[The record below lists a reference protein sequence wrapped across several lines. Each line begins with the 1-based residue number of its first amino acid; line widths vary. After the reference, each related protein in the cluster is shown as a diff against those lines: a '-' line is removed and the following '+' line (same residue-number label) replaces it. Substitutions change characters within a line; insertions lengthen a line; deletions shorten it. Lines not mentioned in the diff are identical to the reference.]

1 MIRTISLLTLV
12 LVPVSVLSTGL
23 PSAVEAQNT
32 VVIGGGSGAPSIDV
46 APAYGSD
53 GRALPP
59 ISVHDQGRRLLFWG
73 EKTANDGR
81 ITLRPPKGVAG
92 EARNFATR
100 PAAVPVTRLTPP
112 PAPPAVPAAAPALP
126 NVIAA
131 PAAAP
136 APPAVPA
143 AAPAPARAAAR
154 PPFPPLGSTPPPPPP
169 ISRQAAAPAPPP
181 APASAPPATPARA
194 PVPAESRPTAALPPL
209 GGKLESFTFEAGQE
223 RLSEAQR
230 ARLGTLARDVAT
242 RQGQLVLTAY
252 ASSGSGGRNEAQRIA
267 FTRAM
272 HARAQLIGERFP
284 KGRIEVRSLGE
295 ARDGGAR
302 DRLDII
308 LRQVR
313 Q

>member
-73 EKTANDGR
+73 EKTVNDGR

-92 EARNFATR
+92 EARNSATR
-100 PAAVPVTRLTPP
+100 PAPAPVTRLTPP

-126 NVIAA
+126 NVTAA
-131 PAAAP
+131 
-136 APPAVPA
+136 PA

-154 PPFPPLGSTPPPPPP
+154 PPFPPLGSTPPPPP

-230 ARLGTLARDVAT
+230 ARLGALARDVAT

-272 HARAQLIGERFP
+272 HARAQLIGERLP

>member
-12 LVPVSVLSTGL
+12 LVPVGVLSTGL
-23 PSAVEAQNT
+23 PSAVQAQET

-46 APAYGSD
+46 LPAYGSD

-73 EKTANDGR
+73 EKAANAGT
-81 ITLRPPKGVAG
+81 ITLRPPKGVVG
-92 EARNFATR
+92 ETRNFATR
-100 PAAVPVTRLTPP
+100 PAPAPAPVPRLTPP

-126 NVIAA
+126 NV
-131 PAAAP
+131 AAAP
-136 APPAVPA
+136 
-143 AAPAPARAAAR
+143 APAPARAAPR

-169 ISRQAAAPAPPP
+169 PPSGQAAAPAPPP
-181 APASAPPATPARA
+181 APASAPPAPTPAPA
-194 PVPAESRPTAALPPL
+194 PAPAETRRTAALPPL

-230 ARLGTLARDVAT
+230 ARLGALAREVAT
-242 RQGQLVLTAY
+242 RDGQLVLTAY

-295 ARDGGAR
+295 VQDGGAR

-313 Q
+313 R